1 MERLNLDAMRRITP
15 SQHNPWAEY
24 HVGKLSPKQER
35 KAAAMAGRMA
45 AVRSK
50 FDLPETYVVR
60 LPLELRSF
68 HEAQQYADILCPV
81 IGARR
86 DRTRLLVIAP
96 DGSDQWVDWKGGK

>member
-24 HVGKLSPKQER
+24 HVGKFSPAQER
-35 KAAAMAGRMA
+35 KAAAMAGKIAMNR
-45 AVRSK
+45 RR

-60 LPLELRSF
+60 LPLEQRSF
-68 HEAQQYADILCPV
+68 HEEQRYAEIQCPV
-81 IGARR
+81 ITARK

-96 DGSDQWVDWKGGK
+96 DGSDQWVDWKVSK